1 MATYEI
7 CELFGYTKQAFYK
20 RKSNVTSIKYNPN
33 VLRSLVLNIRKQ
45 LPRTGGKKLYIM
57 LQEDF
62 VKHNIFIGRDV
73 FLNFL
78 KTEYLQVP
86 KVRRYYKT
94 TNSRHWM
101 KRYPNLIKDI
111 PLNRPE
117 QVWVA
122 DITYLRTKEKTYYLH
137 LLTDACSKKIV
148 GYQLADNLMSST
160 TIKALQMAL
169 VNRTTHY
176 QLIHHSD
183 RGLQYCSKEYTELL
197 RQNSILISMTQEYDP
212 YENAIAERVN
222 GILKEEFGLHETFK
236 NYHDLKKQVTQ
247 AIQLYNNLRIHMSI
261 NMTTPNI
268 AHQQKT
274 IQLKQ
279 WKKINRN
286 RINSVPIY
294 FFPLF

>member
-33 VLRSLVLNIRKQ
+33 ILRSLVLNIRKQ

-62 VKHNIFIGRDV
+62 VKHNICIGRDV
-73 FLNFL
+73 FLDFL

-183 RGLQYCSKEYTELL
+183 RGLQYCSREYTELL
-197 RQNSILISMTQEYDP
+197 RQNNILISMTQESDP
-212 YENAIAERVN
+212 YENAVAERVN

-261 NMTTPNI
+261 NMTTPSI
-268 AHQQKT
+268 AHQQNT
-274 IQLKQ
+274 IQLKH
-279 WKKINRN
+279 WKKLNGK
-286 RINSVPIY
+286 RINSVTI
-294 FFPLF
+294 